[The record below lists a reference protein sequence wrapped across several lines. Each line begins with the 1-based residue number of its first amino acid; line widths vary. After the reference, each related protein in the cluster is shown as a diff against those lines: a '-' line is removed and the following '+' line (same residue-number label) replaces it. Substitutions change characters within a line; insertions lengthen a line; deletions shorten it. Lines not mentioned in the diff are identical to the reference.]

1 MPVTGLHTGHVQR
14 AGKRSAQEPGRPGC
28 EGVAEPH
35 GCRREYI
42 TAGARTKPIGTILKI
57 CSKIGSSI
65 NRAAIWTTR
74 SRTVGIPKVV
84 ACRCP
89 SRCSRASLAAVCRF
103 WRAAIPES
111 HPRILSRPLPTSR
124 SVRSISHPPGVPHRW
139 RAPFSIPLPA
149 YPADSIRSYNA

>member
-57 CSKIGSSI
+57 RSKIGSSI
-65 NRAAIWTTR
+65 KQGRHLDHPVSHRWNSQGHSLPLSFSMFTR
-74 SRTVGIPKVV
+74 RSEEHT
-84 ACRCP
+84 
-89 SRCSRASLAAVCRF
+89 SELQSLRHLVCRLLL
-103 WRAAIPES
+103 EKK
-111 HPRILSRPLPTSR
+111 T
-124 SVRSISHPPGVPHRW
+124 
-139 RAPFSIPLPA
+139 
-149 YPADSIRSYNA
+149 N